1 MFRLGHIFKLIS
13 FEYTQSTNEQKKN
26 DFIKINLDIH
36 VFYVNVNHLIN
47 LALKLMAS
55 ENDRKMIFKSELF
68 IKQVSLELFSSALE
82 LFSSALERILCTSKS
97 RTSAEWLPKKR
108 V

>member
-13 FEYTQSTNEQKKN
+13 FEYTQSTNEQKN

-68 IKQVSLELFSSALE
+68 IMQVSLE